1 MVAADPGLIGEGS
14 PGPRR
19 TEPAG
24 PVTLPVAPGTA
35 VDAVTAGTLT
45 VIPAGGGTST
55 IVLSGADGAAYTYR
69 DVIAS
74 VAQRARVTAGTQIGV
89 SGPGGLTFSVSVP
102 DVRGAVDAGEALQ
115 AWAAGL
121 SVDVR
126 ALPSTIAPATAG
138 PARRQ
143 VLLVTDA
150 GAGAAAADL
159 AKSVAGPMVTV
170 QTSTA
175 GDTGSA
181 GGQAA
186 VARQVAA
193 AGGQQLVVVILA
205 GGTPAQA
212 AALAARLP
220 AGHDVLWVAPLGT
233 TPEQAAAY
241 RQIVAARP
249 GFRVESLPAAL
260 AAVNAPATSAGRWSP
275 ACALATATLVAAYA
289 SAAYRLPAVSEQAR
303 TVVSWAERQL
313 GKAYQWGAAGPGS
326 FDCSGLTMAALAQAG
341 ITVPHNAN
349 AQWQQTRAH
358 PVAEDQLAPGD
369 LVFYAGS
376 DGSLTAPGHVGI
388 YVGNGAIID
397 APYTGANVRF
407 DPLTSLGG
415 YVGATDPYATTLT
428 AGTTAPV
435 LTIGNLATPALNQY
449 QGFAQALAGTH
460 LGTWPVPLPEPAL
473 GPRVRLEPRRGQPDL
488 RRVRHPP
495 GAARR
500 EDGISRAG
508 LGHQPLHPDH
518 LGHRLHPRHLW
529 HPAGSMGPR
538 TRLRL
543 VLTAY
548 RDGIPPQTSV
558 RGSFVKRRRE
568 VCALML
574 RRGSLLVFLPPPVS
588 ARAR

>member
-45 VIPAGGGTST
+45 VIPAGGGGTST
-55 IVLSGADGAAYTYR
+55 IVLSGTDGAAYTYR

-74 VAQRARVTAGTQIGV
+74 VAPRARVTAGTQIGV

-212 AALAARLP
+212 AALAVRLP
-220 AGHDVLWVAPLGT
+220 AGHDVLWVAPPGT

-275 ACALATATLVAAYA
+275 AGALATATLVAGYA

-341 ITVPHNAN
+341 IPVPHNAN

-358 PVAEDQLAPGD
+358 PVAENQLAPGD

-435 LTIGNLATPALNQY
+435 LTIGNLAAPALNQY
-449 QGFAQALAGTH
+449 QGFAQALAGT
-460 LGTWPVPLPEPAL
+460 TWGPGQFPYLNLLWERESGWNPAAANPVS
-473 GPRVRLEPRRGQPDL
+473 
-488 RRVRHPP
+488 
-495 GAARR
+495 GAF
-500 EDGISRAG
+500 
-508 LGHQPLHPDH
+508 
-518 LGHRLHPRHLW
+518 
-529 HPAGSMGPR
+529 
-538 TRLRL
+538 
-543 VLTAY
+543 
-548 RDGIPPQTSV
+548 GIPQALPAAKMASAGPDWATSPYTQIIWGIGYIRATYGTPQAAWAHELAY
-558 RGSFVKRRRE
+558 GWY
-568 VCALML
+568 
-574 RRGSLLVFLPPPVS
+574 
-588 ARAR
+588 